1 MPKFV
6 HDQRTGSGYGY
17 LGRKGFQSEPQKG
30 PATFPYQSDDASRDD
45 DLSDEDLNLRAKINK
60 RLSYGNLGRQPEPY
74 SRTDRFTLA
83 KNRLNLAESETP
95 GTTLVGMVPFPMRKF
110 DGPAI
115 GGHSVNPSYRVAPG
129 VVDIAPAGWTRG
141 DVSLADKWPDAPS
154 SFIDAVDPEIRERTR
169 KKLKIARLK

>member
-6 HDQRTGSGYGY
+6 HDQRTGGGYGY
-17 LGRKGFQSEPQKG
+17 LGRKGFQSDPQRG
-30 PATFPYQSDDASRDD
+30 PSTFPYQLDDTNRN
-45 DLSDEDLNLRAKINK
+45 EDLDDEELNIRAKINK
-60 RLSYGNLGRQPEPY
+60 KLSYGNLGRSPEPY

-95 GTTLVGMVPFPMRKF
+95 GTTLVGLVPFPMRRF

-115 GGHSVNPSYRVAPG
+115 GGHSVNPSYTVAPG
-129 VVDIAPAGWTRG
+129 VVDVSPAGWTRG

-154 SFIDAVDPEIRERTR
+154 RFIDAIDPEIREKTR